1 MQRGGFTVRVD
12 IDTSPDDL
20 AAAANRRQ
28 VREFAAALQALAADP
43 RFADLHV
50 EITDPLAAAAPRE
63 QRAALVAAHQAV
75 ARFQERRLRG
85 WHGLLDERTAT
96 QILLDAAAP
105 EVQYYEFKIAEEAR
119 VGADW
124 LWVWLDPAGGCF
136 MVLVQAKSAKAE
148 SRRFAVD
155 LGYRSGKHK
164 VLQMDLLLESSR
176 VFGVPFAYVFYTGT
190 REFRAALECAKP
202 GCEGA
207 CQDRE
212 GVDVLWLAGLSA
224 DNLRM
229 LTRPREWAHDVME
242 RGLPLEDMLGSG
254 GPLPPFHD
262 LNLRNSEVL
271 PEGLREP
278 IAAPQGPAQTAARMV
293 LSQISPIRMGQFS
306 AVDPVAVDL
315 PGGALFPQLPRDR
328 GHFPVPYL
336 PHVLGGLRAEVPGY
350 VADALAGRTPPDW
363 VTERLAGIVVVP
375 PSGAAAGQ
383 QVAPQAP
390 ALPNRLWSPRQA
402 A

>member
-1 MQRGGFTVRVD
+1 MD

-85 WHGLLDERTAT
+85 GHGLLDERTAT

-176 VFGVPFAYVFYTGT
+176 VFGVPFAYVF
-190 REFRAALECAKP
+190 
-202 GCEGA
+202 
-207 CQDRE
+207 
-212 GVDVLWLAGLSA
+212 
-224 DNLRM
+224 
-229 LTRPREWAHDVME
+229 
-242 RGLPLEDMLGSG
+242 
-254 GPLPPFHD
+254 
-262 LNLRNSEVL
+262 
-271 PEGLREP
+271 
-278 IAAPQGPAQTAARMV
+278 
-293 LSQISPIRMGQFS
+293 

-390 ALPNRLWSPRQA
+390 ALPNRPWSPRQA